1 MGDVNGET
9 PRDIEGVRR
18 AFRTPELP
26 PCTGQPSQN
35 KVRLDPHFAYMQD
48 HTRSH
53 KYIQHRSPS
62 STELLQ
68 TSGHPRTVITD
79 PDGDFLTFTV
89 TDGKSGSD
97 SGLPSWLT
105 FDPMSMLLSGAA
117 PQKEQDVHLLVTG
130 QGLSGEWRWDRFGV
144 AETLPCVHL
153 GRF

>member
-1 MGDVNGET
+1 
-9 PRDIEGVRR
+9 
-18 AFRTPELP
+18 
-26 PCTGQPSQN
+26 
-35 KVRLDPHFAYMQD
+35 MQD

-53 KYIQHRSPS
+53 KVD
-62 STELLQ
+62 STQITFLHKELLQ